1 MAIDYT
7 TTALLSL
14 VRLRGML
21 SDTDTTFTDANILA
35 LMNDE
40 LAGYVVPTLMGW
52 SQEYFVAI
60 SDTTTTSGTASYA
73 IPSRSVNTDVR
84 DVQVIDQNNT
94 TYHSIP
100 RIEPMFANA
109 YGTGSGVAK
118 SLAYYV
124 QNNSV
129 VLVPTPSAAFAL
141 RIKYW
146 RRPNQLVLVGS
157 GAEIILTVSTP
168 SITMASTT
176 DLDDAP
182 LVADV
187 IKNSPPF
194 DSTVDDQTYTVSS
207 GTALAGLATP
217 IAAGQIVAGYYF
229 CVAGQSPVPQIP
241 VELVPLLVA
250 RTVAAIYGAKADP
263 RAPDKY
269 AEAARVEAQA
279 FKMMPRTDGLPRRI
293 VNRYAPGFAQVG
305 MWNRF
310 FGGN

>member
-1 MAIDYT
+1 MAVDYT

-14 VRLRGML
+14 VRLRAML

-40 LAGYVVPTLMGW
+40 LSGHVVPTLMGW
-52 SQEYFVAI
+52 SQEYLVGV

-84 DVQVIDQNNT
+84 DVQVIDENNT

-100 RIEPMFANA
+100 RIEPEFANT
-109 YGTGSGVAK
+109 YGINNGTAAK
-118 SLAYYV
+118 AQAYYV
-124 QNNSV
+124 QNNSII
-129 VLVPTPSAAFAL
+129 LVPTPSAAFSL

-146 RRPNQLVLVGS
+146 RRPNQLVLIGS

-176 DLDDAP
+176 DLGDAP

-194 DSTVDDQTYTVSS
+194 DSTVDDQTYTV
-207 GTALAGLATP
+207 TNPTTLAGLATP

-229 CVAGQSPVPQIP
+229 CVSGQSPVPQIP

-250 RTVAAIYGAKADP
+250 RTVAAIYAAKADP
-263 RAPDKY
+263 ATQKQY
-269 AEAARVEAQA
+269 ENAARVEAQA

-293 VNRYAPGFAQVG
+293 VNRYAPGFSWARQ
-305 MWNRF
+305 WNRW
-310 FGGN
+310 GS